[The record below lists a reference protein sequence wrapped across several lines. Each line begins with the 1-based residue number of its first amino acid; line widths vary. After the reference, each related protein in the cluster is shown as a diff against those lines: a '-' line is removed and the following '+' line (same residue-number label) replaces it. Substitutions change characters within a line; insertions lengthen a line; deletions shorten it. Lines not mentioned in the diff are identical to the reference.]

1 MLKLLLLS
9 TAVRWSATETGSEP
23 GPILRSPD
31 EPGQKTVKDAAK
43 EAAEIKANPAAKIK
57 SPRKGKAVKADHK
70 PADVKATAA
79 NPQKSIVP
87 VRFKERYAK
96 TGDSCGDRVA
106 LALKTYTTG
115 RNADGRECC
124 DEAKLAEVAEANG
137 IDMKAY
143 FRCNVGQ
150 KRMNIGNRL
159 RGFVKNEQTVI
170 IGKQKFADWD
180 KAKVVDK
187 SAWDKPEP
195 KAKKAKS
202 EPKAEQPAQA
212 A

>member
-1 MLKLLLLS
+1 MNTQPDLPEAL
-9 TAVRWSATETGSEP
+9 R
-23 GPILRSPD
+23 RSPD
-31 EPGQKTVKDAAK
+31 EPGQKPASAAK
-43 EAAEIKANPAAKIK
+43 AEAAAAPVMPKTPK

-159 RGFVKNEQTVI
+159 RGMVKNEQTVT

-180 KAKVVDK
+180 KAKVVDAK
-187 SAWDKPEP
+187 AWTKDEP